1 MTDGS
6 LFTAIGASTIGSA
19 VLTIVLFYLSRL
31 PGSDPAVRLWAA
43 AYGCHALRQATSLA
57 AAAGTP
63 GMAALGEGFMVLFT
77 VLLLAGSLKFIR
89 RRVPVLGL
97 SAATVASLGWVIA
110 ADALDLGFLWTTA
123 PVYTSAG
130 AAMLLTA
137 GVLWRQSRLEPGVG
151 HRPLAVAFA
160 LWGLHL
166 ADYPFLRP
174 LPAFAQI
181 GFLLSSGLALAIA
194 LGLIVIVQRRQQLIA
209 EAAVAREQRAAARL
223 GESEARF
230 RNLADTMPALLY
242 VTDRTGGC
250 TFVNK
255 TWLDYTGRS
264 LEEEHGSGW
273 MAGVPPEDLALIAE
287 QEAAAFDAR
296 QPYSFTYRLRGRNGQ
311 LRWFL
316 DTARPRLGPDGT
328 FLGYIGTLV
337 DMTEQRELADQ
348 LQQAHKMEAVGQLT
362 GGIAHDFN
370 NLLAIVLGNLDLVDE
385 RLPADST
392 LRGLVRDA
400 LRAAERGGELT
411 GRLLAFARRQ
421 PLKPECV
428 DVNRLIAGT
437 TSLLRRTLGSNI
449 RIETVPAED
458 SPPVVVDPTQL
469 ESALLNLAINARDA
483 MPDGGKLT
491 IETANAYLDEKYA
504 SAQAEVIPGQYVVI
518 CMTDTGTG
526 MSKEVLGR
534 AFEPFFTTK
543 GLGHGSG
550 LGLSM
555 VYGFVEQSGGRVT
568 IDSAPGRGTTVRL
581 LLPRAQ
587 AAAEPEAATAAS
599 SDRQQGAG
607 ELILLVEDDPAVR
620 QLAAELLSGLGYRYV
635 EAEDGP
641 TALARL
647 AETPQIALL
656 LSDVL
661 LPRGMNG
668 FALARQARELRPDL
682 RTLFMSGYAESAFAE
697 RDPDEGEIDLIRK
710 PFRKAELA
718 ARLRSAL
725 ARPVTFDVVER
736 AVSA

>member
-6 LFTAIGASTIGSA
+6 LFTAMGASAIASA

-43 AYGCHALRQATSLA
+43 AYACHALRQVANLA
-57 AAAGTP
+57 ATAGMP
-63 GMAALGEGFMVLFT
+63 GMAALGECFMALFT

-89 RRVPVLGL
+89 RRVPLLML
-97 SAATVASLGWVIA
+97 SAATVASVAWVIA
-110 ADALDLGFLWTTA
+110 AYRTGVGFLWMTA
-123 PVYTSAG
+123 PVYTAAG

-209 EAAVAREQRAAARL
+209 EAAVSRERSAAARL

-242 VTDRTGGC
+242 VTDTTGGC
-250 TFVNK
+250 SFVNK
-255 TWLDYTGRS
+255 TWLDYTGRT
-264 LEEEHGSGW
+264 LEEECGNGW
-273 MAGVPPEDLALIAE
+273 MAGVPPEDLAPIEE
-287 QEAAAFDAR
+287 QEAAAFNAR
-296 QPYSFTYRLRGRNGQ
+296 QPYSFTYRLRGRDGK
-311 LRWFL
+311 LRWFI
-316 DTARPRLGPDGT
+316 DSARPRLGPDGT

-348 LQQAHKMEAVGQLT
+348 LQQAQKMEAVGQLT

-370 NLLAIVLGNLDLVDE
+370 NLLAIILGNLDLVDE
-385 RLPADST
+385 RLPADSA
-392 LRGLVRDA
+392 LRSLVRDS

-421 PLKPECV
+421 PLKPECT

-449 RIETVPAED
+449 RIETVLTED
-458 SPPVVVDPTQL
+458 SPPVMVDPTQL

-483 MPDGGKLT
+483 MPEGGLLTLRTAAVTIAADG
-491 IETANAYLDEKYA
+491 
-504 SAQAEVIPGQYVVI
+504 AERQGGLAPGTYVEILVA
-518 CMTDTGTG
+518 DTGSG
-526 MSKEVLGR
+526 MQPDVLAR

-555 VYGFVEQSGGRVT
+555 VYGFVEQSGGRAT

-587 AAAEPEAATAAS
+587 TDAEPQAATAVS

-607 ELILLVEDDPAVR
+607 ELVLLVEDDPSVR
-620 QLAAELLSGLGYRYV
+620 QLAAGLLGGLGYRYV
-635 EAEDGP
+635 EAADGP
-641 TALARL
+641 SALALL
-647 AETPQIALL
+647 AEMPGIDLL

-661 LPRGMNG
+661 LPGMNG
-668 FALARQARELRPDL
+668 FALARQARELRPEL
-682 RTLFMSGYAESAFAE
+682 RTLFMSGYAESALAE
-697 RDPDEGEIDLIRK
+697 LDLAEGEIDLIRK

-718 ARLRSAL
+718 ARLRTAL
-725 ARPVTFDVVER
+725 ARPAGIAMLER
-736 AVSA
+736 AASA